1 MPFDS
6 EGLYHF
12 EDELEDIEEETE
24 FEDEDDE
31 DEDLDEDDT
40 FEDIDDPDEDDKE
53 LFRQIWTED

>member
-24 FEDEDDE
+24 FEDDDDDDEELDDE
-31 DEDLDEDDT
+31 DFGEYRDFDED
-40 FEDIDDPDEDDKE
+40 
-53 LFRQIWTED
+53 